1 MLFKVTREPIIVLTL
16 SETNQWEITGTPRL
30 VTGQTV
36 PRARNVAKAK
46 VLSPDCRRIK
56 SVSLPLS
63 LAKALKIKLSKENAP
78 PPFYPPRK
86 KRSQSELNFVVVRAP
101 FMDPHNTTAV
111 QKKITY

>member
-78 PPFYPPRK
+78 PSTPP

>member
-78 PPFYPPRK
+78 PSTPPK
-86 KRSQSELNFVVVRAP
+86 KKEPIRAQLCRGKGSVYGP
-101 FMDPHNTTAV
+101 S
-111 QKKITY
+111 